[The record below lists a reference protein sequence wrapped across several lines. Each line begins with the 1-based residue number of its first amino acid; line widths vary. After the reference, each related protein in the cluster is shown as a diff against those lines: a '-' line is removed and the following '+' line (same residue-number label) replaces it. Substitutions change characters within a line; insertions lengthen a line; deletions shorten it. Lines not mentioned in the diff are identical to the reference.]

1 MFRKGEISTE
11 TDKKPFIFTLAA
23 LAGCLVSGILIL
35 VFAKG
40 DALGIFASVLLF
52 IVAASA
58 AAVLFAM
65 VTDRAYIEDGTL
77 HMSYMFKR
85 VRMPLTGIGKVTRK
99 ARWQAPSMESSPGS
113 TRSSSRWTGQGS
125 FSSEYI
131 GCPESVFGDIIII

>member
-35 VFAKG
+35 IFAKG

-77 HMSYMFKR
+77 HMSYMFKH
-85 VRMPLTGIGKVTRK
+85 VRMPLTGIGKVTCK
-99 ARWQAPSMESSPGS
+99 DQVYYVFDKKGAVAG
-113 TRSSSRWTGQGS
+113 TINGKLTGIDKILFALDRSGIL
-125 FSSEYI
+125 F
-131 GCPESVFGDIIII
+131 V